1 MPDGQVC
8 ARSRR
13 REALPDLQRRGL
25 VAVRPERFDFTC
37 PFCGASAAVDGDKVA
52 HVFPV
57 CPKFVELA
65 PADYLAAVNVAR
77 RRKPS

>member
-1 MPDGQVC
+1 
-8 ARSRR
+8 
-13 REALPDLQRRGL
+13 
-25 VAVRPERFDFTC
+25 VRPERFDFTC